1 MSKKLVGLAV
11 LLFCLSTPLLAD
23 HKRARRQY
31 RRAPAQ
37 FAVTIVTPYGA
48 GFVSGGGPDY
58 GHRYMEYDRP
68 PRGHRHYRESRY
80 KKRYK
85 SKKRHR
91 HQHYC
96 DRRH

>member
-1 MSKKLVGLAV
+1 MSKKLVGLAI
-11 LLFCLSTPLLAD
+11 LPLCLSTPLLAD
-23 HKRARRQY
+23 RKRPRRQY

-37 FAVTIVTPYGA
+37 FAVAIVTPYGA
-48 GFVSGGGPDY
+48 GFVSGGGPNY
-58 GHRYMEYDRP
+58 GHRGAYDCAPSR
-68 PRGHRHYRESRY
+68 RRHYRENRY
-80 KKRYK
+80 KKRFK